1 MASMGK
7 ARKCALG
14 LFMGGSMY
22 RGEEIKKEPSL
33 SSCYTSVDL
42 EFLQVDIICNK
53 NENKKF
59 MQQ

>member
-1 MASMGK
+1 
-7 ARKCALG
+7 
-14 LFMGGSMY
+14 MY